1 MGGKDPREGKNIAQL
16 WLEGSVC
23 ERDVDGA
30 TRALTALPIAGCYED
45 RVPFLRTWCE
55 GIVARL
61 ANDEAAARA
70 AFTARSEAAKL
81 VVDQSNNAE
90 GLSVLGMADAALGH
104 KEDAIREGRRAVE
117 LLPVTKDSAIGAMLL
132 KNLALIYAFKP
143 KLRYVFTLAR
153 IFASHKLSSS
163 GVLKPEVVMTVFGM
177 NIQIIRKCDG
187 GTPNATHQNRTFIL
201 A

>member
-1 MGGKDPREGKNIAQL
+1 VKSDNAFAPGPQKWNPVLVTSSDRQSSQGASGAIDIA
-16 WLEGSVC
+16 
-23 ERDVDGA
+23 
-30 TRALTALPIAGCYED
+30 
-45 RVPFLRTWCE
+45 
-55 GIVARL
+55 L
-61 ANDEAAARA
+61 AY
-70 AFTARSEAAKL
+70 RS
-81 VVDQSNNAE
+81 
-90 GLSVLGMADAALGH
+90 
-104 KEDAIREGRRAVE
+104 
-117 LLPVTKDSAIGAMLL
+117 
-132 KNLALIYAFKP
+132 FKP